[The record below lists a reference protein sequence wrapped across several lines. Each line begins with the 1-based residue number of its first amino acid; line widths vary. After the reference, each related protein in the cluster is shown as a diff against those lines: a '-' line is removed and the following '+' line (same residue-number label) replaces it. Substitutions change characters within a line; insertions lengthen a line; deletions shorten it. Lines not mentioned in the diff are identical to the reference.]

1 MPIAGH
7 LHHRVV
13 ADGEDASRGVVHQ
26 RRRQRGHHG
35 GQPIA
40 AAIPC
45 RTPNL
50 RSCPS
55 GCSRRERHGADR
67 QGAHVPPA
75 SPMLPLAAVTWASR
89 PAFHYS
95 NKIAHITGLVCAHRL
110 PRSVA
115 ERNEREVE
123 LLGARRHEHV
133 HIKLGTPL
141 PQPPDRIPPQ
151 YQPVRRSWDSGGV
164 AASPA
169 NTSATTVGVS
179 TAPYP
184 TGRTPAADAGQQ
196 RRVTFWHGR
205 RAGTAGSLAGSRRL
219 PDLSPGARTLR
230 VPGVVGVLRPAGL
243 PEPAPRDPGDFR
255 PITPNVP
262 PGL

>member
-1 MPIAGH
+1 
-7 LHHRVV
+7 
-13 ADGEDASRGVVHQ
+13 
-26 RRRQRGHHG
+26 
-35 GQPIA
+35 
-40 AAIPC
+40 
-45 RTPNL
+45 
-50 RSCPS
+50 
-55 GCSRRERHGADR
+55 
-67 QGAHVPPA
+67 
-75 SPMLPLAAVTWASR
+75 MLPSAAVTWASR
-89 PAFHYS
+89 PAFHYA
-95 NKIAHITGLVCAHRL
+95 NKIAHITGLICAHRL

-219 PDLSPGARTLR
+219 PICHQVHERCEFRAGSACCVRPGCRN
-230 VPGVVGVLRPAGL
+230 PHH
-243 PEPAPRDPGDFR
+243 RDPGDFR
-255 PITPNVP
+255 PHYAQCPAGTLKSRVFPYIYRLRRGVKCR
-262 PGL
+262 